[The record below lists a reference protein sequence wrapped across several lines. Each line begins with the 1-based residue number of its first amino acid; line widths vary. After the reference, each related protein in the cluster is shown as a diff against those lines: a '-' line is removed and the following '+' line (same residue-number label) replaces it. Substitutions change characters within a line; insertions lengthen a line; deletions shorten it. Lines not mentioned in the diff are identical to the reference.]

1 VQRQYLSGSNAV
13 GKTAAGDFNFG
24 EFRHGLGA

>member
-1 VQRQYLSGSNAV
+1 LGRSNAV